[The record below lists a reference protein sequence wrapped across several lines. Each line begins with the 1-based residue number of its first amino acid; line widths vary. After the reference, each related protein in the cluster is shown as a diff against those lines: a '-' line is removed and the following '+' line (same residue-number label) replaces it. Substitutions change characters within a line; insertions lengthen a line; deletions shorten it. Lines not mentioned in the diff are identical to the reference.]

1 MCVCLN
7 AQLPSPCLV
16 PKIRR
21 PKTPLPSPP
30 TAPSWHDTS
39 LRRWRPPPSASC
51 PQGPALRA
59 RRAHC
64 APRRPR
70 CAARSFRKGPEGMG
84 WIENPLDEK
93 ILIDFEHDFMTF
105 IVFSKFSIHNFTTR
119 TCLWMFIYETEMS
132 LLGWAM
138 ALDQLVGVTPTKC
151 TMRYWPLTT
160 QPTNYT
166 GHKIL

>member
-1 MCVCLN
+1 MYMYIYIHIYIYICVCVN

-30 TAPSWHDTS
+30 TAPSWHDTW

-70 CAARSFRKGPEGMG
+70 CAARSFRKGPDRMG

-105 IVFSKFSIHNFTTR
+105 IVFSKVSIHNFTTIEHVYG
-119 TCLWMFIYETEMS
+119 CLFMKQRCHC
-132 LLGWAM
+132 
-138 ALDQLVGVTPTKC
+138 LDGP
-151 TMRYWPLTT
+151 WS
-160 QPTNYT
+160 
-166 GHKIL
+166 